1 MLQYIIGFVTGVLS
15 TLLLFGSFINVETAW
30 VNLIV
35 GILLNVGAILWCHK
49 HHKNKQEKYYNRF
62 KKSL

>member
-15 TLLLFGSFINVETAW
+15 TLLLFGSLVNVESAW
-30 VNLIV
+30 INLVV
-35 GILLNVGAILWCHK
+35 GILLNVGAMLWCYK